1 MNEPDV
7 VDKKT
12 SLELG
17 PGKSWDPHLWS
28 ECLWSKRQWDP
39 QHRCLVGR
47 PGWYRNEDFSTQ
59 LLRLGPCGQIKVKP
73 LLTRNDLSP

>member
-47 PGWYRNEDFSTQ
+47 PGRYRKEDFSTQ
-59 LLRLGPCGQIKVKP
+59 LM
-73 LLTRNDLSP
+73 